1 MRNLW
6 AIARIVTLPPFGLLA
21 RSFVERVD
29 EVGPPL
35 WQWRI
40 ENGVEA
46 LGQRPL
52 KACGRGLV
60 ALLPRHV
67 LVRNPRVDGAVLR
80 RKRGQAPALP

>member
-1 MRNLW
+1 VRNLW

-29 EVGPPL
+29 EVGSPL
-35 WQWRI
+35 RQWRI

-46 LGQRPL
+46 LVQRPF
-52 KACGRGLV
+52 KARGKGLL

-67 LVRNPRVDGAVLR
+67 LVRNPRVAGAVPR
-80 RKRGQAPALP
+80 QKRGQAPALP